1 VTAPGPLA
9 GRRVVLV
16 VGWAGMGGAE
26 RQALLLVRHLLGVGA
41 QVEVVALTDDR
52 GRFRDEVEGEGVPW
66 HGVPL
71 HWDGGRGAK
80 LRKLAR
86 LALTLRRLHP
96 DVLVSYTTRPNVV
109 TGLVWRVTGARLW
122 VWTQHDLGHSTK
134 VGRSLVTR
142 TARLA
147 PLLVASSHAAADLL
161 VDELGARRD
170 RVRVV
175 PNTVEVA
182 EPIADR
188 AAWRER
194 LDVDDGTVVATMLGH
209 FHHGKDHATLLHA
222 WRAVADEAGDG
233 AVLVLAGRDGGG
245 LVAAK
250 ALAYDLELGRS
261 VRFLEDVADVGGLLA
276 ATDVGV
282 LSSPS
287 ESSPNALLECLA
299 AGLPAV
305 ATDAPGITE
314 VLGGH
319 QLAHTAPPGDAE
331 RLASALLDLVGD
343 GRLREELGAEN
354 VRLSRERA
362 REPAAPRIAALI
374 ADALRA

>member
-1 VTAPGPLA
+1 MVTDALTGT
-9 GRRVVLV
+9 RVVFV
-16 VGWAGMGGAE
+16 VGWAVLGGSE
-26 RQALLLVRHLLGVGA
+26 RQTLALIRHLVGVGA
-41 QVEVVALTDDR
+41 GVEVVALTSDR
-52 GRFRDEVEGEGVPW
+52 GRFRDNVEAAGVAW
-66 HGVPL
+66 HAVPL
-71 HWDGGRGAK
+71 HWDGGRSAK
-80 LRKLAR
+80 VRKLAR

-122 VWTQHDLGHSTK
+122 VWIQQDLARSTK
-134 VGRSLVTR
+134 IGPSLVTR
-142 TARLA
+142 AARLA

-161 VDELGARRD
+161 VDELGARRN

-175 PNTVEVA
+175 PNTVDVA

-188 AAWRER
+188 AHWRER
-194 LDVDDGTVVATMLGH
+194 LGVEDGTVVVTMLGH

-222 WRAVADEAGDG
+222 WRAVAEQARDG
-233 AVLVLAGRDGGG
+233 TVLVLAGRDGGG
-245 LVAAK
+245 LAATK

-282 LSSPS
+282 LSSTS

-299 AGLPAV
+299 AGLPVV
-305 ATDAPGITE
+305 ATDAPGISE
-314 VLGGH
+314 VLGRH

-343 GRLREELGAEN
+343 ARLRAELGGEN
-354 VRLSRERA
+354 HRLSRERA

-374 ADALRA
+374 ADTLPR